1 MEYVDENL
9 YISDEDDEI
18 NRVGAVPLHW
28 YDEFDHQGYTIDG
41 ERLKKILNKS
51 DSELQALLNSTDPD
65 GWRTIYDQKN
75 QTSVRLTDEDL
86 EIIRRISSQNYA
98 NPDFDAESYHYE
110 NDSLEDKI
118 FPISNRP
125 VPKRGFIPSK
135 WEAKKITH
143 LVKLIRLKIL
153 HPIRKK
159 EPEVYDIWEGAILD
173 PIINETTSKG
183 PPHIPAPR
191 MELPVHEHSYNPPE
205 EYLLDEDEI
214 SKLEKEGELEST
226 FIPSK
231 YDCLRKV
238 PAYDKLISE
247 RFERCLDLY
256 LCPRAM
262 KMRMN
267 VDPESILPP
276 PIDTNDLKPYPTSI
290 RIRYDFDQLIDS
302 KNIQMSASPDG
313 FWLAVGVGTLLSV
326 FEISTSRLAFK
337 LDISKVTQKLNIL
350 NESSSNNEVQQEIST
365 NSITSLAFHPK
376 MPILA
381 CGVEEYL
388 FILVLKL
395 PNICFI
401 NDSEAST
408 DIEHEEGSDSEEPV
422 NNSKNNE
429 KDPKEEFKRSLELF
443 ANLQTFRESSK
454 LELLS
459 WNNIDFDSNS
469 EFTKEISSIVVI
481 KHQSAIRNLAWHNK
495 GGYLAA
501 VSPRAIS
508 PSQRVV
514 IHSINRCSSITAFKK
529 LSGLVKSVQFHSS
542 NPWLI
547 VATQTCIRIVDLT
560 SSKTGNKKLGNQNT
574 NKALVK
580 KLIGIEDPTTISLDS
595 TGKHI
600 FVGQSNG
607 RIAWFDLDLGNTPY
621 KLLRYSESAIKQ
633 VQFHQGKSMVFSASK
648 DGTINVFHCRMPTDL
663 MSDPLFVP
671 LKVIKGEF
679 SLISSAIWHPMQPWI
694 FSAGISKNGKPSL
707 VLWG

>member
-1 MEYVDENL
+1 M
-9 YISDEDDEI
+9 
-18 NRVGAVPLHW
+18 
-28 YDEFDHQGYTIDG
+28 
-41 ERLKKILNKS
+41 
-51 DSELQALLNSTDPD
+51 LNSTDPD
-65 GWRTIYDQKN
+65 SWRTIYDQKN

-86 EIIRRISSQNYA
+86 EIIRRISSHTYA
-98 NPDFDAESYHYE
+98 NSDFDAESYHYE

-118 FPISNRP
+118 FPVSNRP
-125 VPKRGFIPSK
+125 VPKRGFVPSK
-135 WEAKKITH
+135 WEAKKITR
-143 LVKLIRLKIL
+143 LVRLIRLKIL
-153 HPIRKK
+153 HPIKKK
-159 EPEVYDIWEGAILD
+159 EPEVYDIWEDAIID
-173 PIINETTSKG
+173 PVVDETASKG

-214 SKLEKEGELEST
+214 SKLEKEGELEGT

-231 YDCLRKV
+231 FDCLRRV

-256 LCPRAM
+256 LCPRAV

-276 PIDTNDLKPYPTSI
+276 PIDTSDLKPYPTSV
-290 RIRYDFDQLIDS
+290 RIKYDINQLVDH
-302 KNIQMSASPDG
+302 KNIQMSTSPDG
-313 FWLAVGVGTLLSV
+313 FWLAVGAGTVLSI
-326 FEISTSRLAFK
+326 FETSTSRLAIRF
-337 LDISKVTQKLNIL
+337 DISNISQKLSA
-350 NESSSNNEVQQEIST
+350 SSQTYSSEETQQESET
-365 NSITSLAFHPK
+365 NLITSLAFHPN

-388 FILVLKL
+388 LILVLRL
-395 PNICFI
+395 PSICFVE
-401 NDSEAST
+401 DSEAST
-408 DIEHEEGSDSEEPV
+408 DAEQPLDSSV
-422 NNSKNNE
+422 TKE
-429 KDPKEEFKRSLELF
+429 KDPKEELKRSLELF
-443 ANLQTFRESSK
+443 SSLQMYNKDSK
-454 LELLS
+454 KLDLLS
-459 WNNIDFDSNS
+459 WSKIQVDSDS
-469 EFTKEISSIVVI
+469 EFKELSSVVVI
-481 KHQSAIRNLAWHNK
+481 KHQSAIRHLTWHNK

-514 IHSINRCSSITAFKK
+514 IHSINRRSSITAFKK
-529 LSGLVKSVQFHSS
+529 LSGMVKSVLFHLS

-547 VATQTCIRIVDLT
+547 VATQTCIRVVDLT
-560 SSKTGNKKLGNQNT
+560 SSKTGNKKFGNQNT

-580 KLIGIEDPTTISLDS
+580 KLIGIEDPTSISLDS

-648 DGTINVFHCRMPTDL
+648 NGTINVFHCRMPSDL
-663 MSDPLFVP
+663 MSDPVFIP
-671 LKVIKGEF
+671 LKVIKGEL
-679 SLISSAIWHPMQPWI
+679 STIYSAVWHPKQPWI
-694 FSAGISKNGKPSL
+694 FSAGMNKDGKPSL
-707 VLWG
+707 ILWG

>member
-18 NRVGAVPLHW
+18 NRIGNVPLHW

-41 ERLKKILNKS
+41 ERLKKLLNKS
-51 DSELQALLNSTDPD
+51 DSELQSLLNSTDPD
-65 GWRTIYDQKN
+65 SWRTIFDQKN

-86 EIIRRISSQNYA
+86 DIIRRISSHTYA
-98 NPDFDAESYHYE
+98 NPDFDAEGFNYE
-110 NDSLEDKI
+110 EENLEDKI
-118 FPISNRP
+118 FPVSNRP

-135 WEAKKITH
+135 WEAKKITR
-143 LVKLIRLKIL
+143 LVRLIRLKIL
-153 HPIRKK
+153 RPVKK
-159 EPEVYDIWEGAILD
+159 REPEVFDIWEDAIID
-173 PIINETTSKG
+173 PVVDETASKG

-214 SKLEKEGELEST
+214 SKLEKDGELETT

-231 YDCLRKV
+231 YDCLRRV

-256 LCPRAM
+256 LCPRAI

-276 PIDTNDLKPYPTSI
+276 PIDTSDLKPYPTSV
-290 RIRYDFDQLIDS
+290 RIKYDIDQPVDY
-302 KNIQMSASPDG
+302 KNVQLSVSPDG
-313 FWLAVGVGTLLSV
+313 FWLASGMGTMLSI
-326 FEISTSRLAFK
+326 FEVSTSRLSIQ
-337 LDISKVTQKLNIL
+337 LDISKITQQLGLSNQ
-350 NESSSNNEVQQEIST
+350 ESSSEEAQSEPST
-365 NSITSLAFHPK
+365 NFITSLAFHPS

-381 CGVEEYL
+381 CGAEEYL
-388 FILVLKL
+388 LILVLRL
-395 PNICFI
+395 PNICFSD
-401 NDSEAST
+401 DSEAST
-408 DIEHEEGSDSEEPV
+408 DVEQDDSSLEPSSSSG
-422 NNSKNNE
+422 NKE
-429 KDPKEEFKRSLELF
+429 KDPREEFKRSLELF
-443 ANLQTFRESSK
+443 SDLSTYSSGSGNA
-454 LELLS
+454 ELLS
-459 WNNIDFDSNS
+459 WSKIDIDSCS
-469 EFTKEISSIVVI
+469 ELTKELGSIVVI
-481 KHQSAIRNLAWHNK
+481 KHQSAIRHLTWHSK
-495 GGYLAA
+495 GGYLAV

-514 IHSINRCSSITAFKK
+514 IHSINRCSSINAFKK
-529 LSGLVKSVQFHSS
+529 LSGMVKSVQFHSS

-547 VATQTCIRIVDLT
+547 VATQTCIRVVDLT

-574 NKALVK
+574 NKALIK
-580 KLIGIEDPTTISLDS
+580 KLVGIEDPTSISLDS

-621 KLLRYSESAIKQ
+621 KLLRYSESAIRQ

-648 DGTINVFHCRMPTDL
+648 NGTINVFHCRMPADL
-663 MSDPLFVP
+663 MSDPVFVP
-671 LKVIKGEF
+671 LKVIKGEL
-679 SLISSAIWHPMQPWI
+679 SNIHSAIWHPKQPWI
-694 FSAGISKNGKPSL
+694 FSAGVNGEGKPSL
-707 VLWG
+707 FLWG

>member
-1 MEYVDENL
+1 MD
-9 YISDEDDEI
+9 
-18 NRVGAVPLHW
+18 
-28 YDEFDHQGYTIDG
+28 
-41 ERLKKILNKS
+41 
-51 DSELQALLNSTDPD
+51 
-65 GWRTIYDQKN
+65 
-75 QTSVRLTDEDL
+75 
-86 EIIRRISSQNYA
+86 IIRRISSQTYA
-98 NPDFDAESYHYE
+98 NPDFDAEGYHYE

-118 FPISNRP
+118 FPVSNRP

-143 LVKLIRLKIL
+143 LVKLIRLKII
-153 HPIRKK
+153 HPIKKK

-173 PIINETTSKG
+173 PIIDETISKG

-205 EYLLDEDEI
+205 EYLLDEDEV

-231 YDCLRKV
+231 YDCLRRV

-276 PIDTNDLKPYPTSI
+276 PIDTSDLKPYPTSI
-290 RIRYDFDQLIDS
+290 RIRYDFDQLITN

-313 FWLAVGVGTLLSV
+313 FWLAVGTGTLLSV

-337 LDISKVTQKLNIL
+337 LDISKVVQQLNIL
-350 NESSSNNEVQQEIST
+350 NESSDETQQEPDL
-365 NSITSLAFHPK
+365 NSITSLAFHPN

-395 PNICFI
+395 PNICFA
-401 NDSEAST
+401 NDSDDST
-408 DIEHEEGSDSEEPV
+408 DVEQEEASDSEELI
-422 NNSKNNE
+422 NNYKINE
-429 KDPKEEFKRSLELF
+429 KDPKEEFQRSLELF
-443 ANLQTFRESSK
+443 ANLQTYRESSK

-469 EFTKEISSIVVI
+469 EFIKELRSIVLI
-481 KHQSAIRNLAWHNK
+481 KHQSTIRHLAWHNK

-580 KLIGIEDPTTISLDS
+580 KLVGIEDPTTISLDS

-648 DGTINVFHCRMPTDL
+648 DGAINIFHCRMPTDL

-679 SLISSAIWHPMQPWI
+679 SFISSAIWHPKQPWI
-694 FSAGISKNGKPSL
+694 FSAGISKDGKPSL
-707 VLWG
+707 TLWG

>member
-1 MEYVDENL
+1 MEYIDENL
-9 YISDEDDEI
+9 YISDEDEEV
-18 NRVGAVPLHW
+18 NRVGNVPLHW

-41 ERLKKILNKS
+41 ERLKKLLNKS

-65 GWRTIYDQKN
+65 AWRTIYDQKN

-86 EIIRRISSQNYA
+86 DIIRRISSQTYA

-118 FPISNRP
+118 FPVSNRP

-143 LVKLIRLKIL
+143 LIKLIRLKIL
-153 HPIRKK
+153 HPIKKK
-159 EPEVYDIWEGAILD
+159 EPEVFDIWEDAILD
-173 PIINETTSKG
+173 PVVDETTSKG

-191 MELPVHEHSYNPPE
+191 MELPIHEHSYNPPE
-205 EYLLDEDEI
+205 EYLFDEDEI
-214 SKLEKEGELEST
+214 SKLEKEGELENT

-231 YDCLRKV
+231 FDCLRRV
-238 PAYDKLISE
+238 PAYDKLITE

-276 PIDTNDLKPYPTSI
+276 PIDTSDLKPYPTSI
-290 RIRYDFDQLIDS
+290 RIRYDFDQIIDS
-302 KNIQMSASPDG
+302 KNIQMSASSDG
-313 FWLAVGVGTLLSV
+313 FWLAVGVGNLLTV
-326 FEISTSRLAFK
+326 FEISTSRIAFK
-337 LDISKVTQKLNIL
+337 LDISKLAQQVNIYD
-350 NESSSNNEVQQEIST
+350 EPSSSDETQESNT
-365 NSITSLAFHPK
+365 NSITTLAFHPNL
-376 MPILA
+376 PILA

-395 PNICFI
+395 PSICFAE
-401 NDSEAST
+401 DSEAST
-408 DIEHEEGSDSEEPV
+408 DIEQEETSDSDEIIK
-422 NNSKNNE
+422 NSKNKE
-429 KDPKEEFKRSLELF
+429 KDPIKDYQHSLELF
-443 ANLQTFRESSK
+443 EDLHTYNKESSK

-459 WNNIDFDSNS
+459 WNSINLDSNS
-469 EFTKEISSIVVI
+469 ELNKELSSAVVI
-481 KHQSAIRNLAWHNK
+481 KHQSTIRHLSWHSK

-574 NKALVK
+574 GKALVK

-595 TGKHI
+595 SGKHI

-621 KLLRYSESAIKQ
+621 KLLRYSESAIKK

-648 DGTINVFHCRMPTDL
+648 NGTINVFHCRMPTDL
-663 MSDPLFVP
+663 MSDPVFVP
-671 LKVIKGEF
+671 LKVIKGELSF
-679 SLISSAIWHPMQPWI
+679 ISSAIWHPRQPWI
-694 FSAGISKNGKPSL
+694 FTAGINKDGKPSL
-707 VLWG
+707 ILWG

>member
-1 MEYVDENL
+1 M
-9 YISDEDDEI
+9 
-18 NRVGAVPLHW
+18 
-28 YDEFDHQGYTIDG
+28 
-41 ERLKKILNKS
+41 
-51 DSELQALLNSTDPD
+51 LNSTDPD
-65 GWRTIYDQKN
+65 SWRTIYDQKN

-86 EIIRRISSQNYA
+86 EIIRRISSHTYA
-98 NPDFDAESYHYE
+98 NSDFDAESYHYE

-118 FPISNRP
+118 FPVSNRP
-125 VPKRGFIPSK
+125 IPKRGFIPSK
-135 WEAKKITH
+135 WEAKKITR
-143 LVKLIRLKIL
+143 LVRLIRLKIL
-153 HPIRKK
+153 QPIKK
-159 EPEVYDIWEGAILD
+159 EPEVFDIWEDAIID
-173 PIINETTSKG
+173 PVVDETASKG

-214 SKLEKEGELEST
+214 SKLEKEGELETT

-231 YDCLRKV
+231 FDCLRRV

-276 PIDTNDLKPYPTSI
+276 PIDTSDLKPYPTSV
-290 RIRYDFDQLIDS
+290 RIKYDVGQLVEH
-302 KNIQMSASPDG
+302 KNMQISVSPDG
-313 FWLAVGVGTLLSV
+313 FWLAVGAGTVLSI
-326 FEISTSRLAFK
+326 FETSTSRLAIKF
-337 LDISKVTQKLNIL
+337 DISRITQQLSTSNQT
-350 NESSSNNEVQQEIST
+350 SSNEEETQQELNT
-365 NSITSLAFHPK
+365 NFITSLAFHPN

-388 FILVLKL
+388 FILVLRL
-395 PNICFI
+395 PNICFAE
-401 NDSEAST
+401 DSEAST
-408 DIEHEEGSDSEEPV
+408 DVESSESSATKE
-422 NNSKNNE
+422 N
-429 KDPKEEFKRSLELF
+429 DPKEDFKRALELF
-443 ANLQTFRESSK
+443 LGLETYDQESSK

-459 WNNIDFDSNS
+459 WSKFDVDSHS
-469 EFTKEISSIVVI
+469 EFNKELSSVVVI
-481 KHQSAIRNLAWHNK
+481 KHQSVIRHLAWHNK

-529 LSGLVKSVQFHSS
+529 LSGMVKSVQFHSS

-547 VATQTCIRIVDLT
+547 VATQTCIRIVDLA

-580 KLIGIEDPTTISLDS
+580 KLIGIEEPTSISLDS

-648 DGTINVFHCRMPTDL
+648 NGTINVFHSRMPSDL
-663 MSDPLFVP
+663 MSDPIFVP
-671 LKVIKGEF
+671 LKVIKGEL
-679 SLISSAIWHPMQPWI
+679 STIYSAIWHPKQPWI
-694 FSAGISKNGKPSL
+694 FSAGINKDGEPSL